1 MGPWS
6 LFLVQILLYSSFPFA
21 FALFR
26 RPLRLL
32 LSYTYIAVVLVFG
45 GFMGSI
51 YALPLAG
58 GLIVSAGSILYGAL
72 VLASL
77 LVVVTA
83 RDSHVVRNIIKIVIA
98 VNVFKVGVLAVT
110 STALRNLA
118 VVNRFDTSPD
128 VFDVSLLVVALGG
141 ALIIAELVLLLM
153 TFEVLK
159 TRVRSGLTLALVC
172 VVFYIAVLCLD
183 GVLFPLLAA
192 PTSPDLSPAI
202 SAGLK
207 SKLVIATAF
216 SGPLLL
222 YLLVFRR
229 DMAAYREVP
238 LRLQE
243 LFLAPRTDLVAE
255 LERQSHVIAQSA
267 ERYRQ
272 LVESTADA
280 VTSMTVDGVI
290 TGWNRAAADLY
301 GYPTEN
307 ATGRPITDLVPADR
321 AEQVLGTIT
330 AVARDGIVLSSEL
343 TTARPDGSTVD
354 VALTI
359 SPVLDSQG
367 QVVAVSTI
375 GRDVSERRR
384 LQQRLEHQALHDSLT
399 GLPNRALLLQRLQRL
414 EDTGQEGAAC
424 EDSVAVLFVD
434 LDQFKMVNDASG
446 HRAGD
451 VLLVQ
456 VAQRLSQVVRS
467 GDTVAR
473 FGGDEYV
480 VLCTGTGVDHALSLA
495 RDVLAVLSEP
505 FEVVGRRAYVSAS
518 VGVAVSAPSR
528 SSDLLRQ
535 ADVAMYEAKARGR
548 GRVQLFDD
556 SLDAHAHGRLAL
568 AGDLQD
574 ALAADD
580 LALHYQPVVDLRTG
594 RMRGV
599 EALIRWAHHER
610 GMVPPHV
617 FIPLAE
623 DTGLITAIDRWALAR
638 GCQDG
643 ARLLSAGVLP
653 AGGHVAVNLSAH
665 DIADSAVEEAIDS
678 AIRAAGPAMTHHN
691 LMVEVTETVVI
702 RDLAHSRR
710 VLNAIRALGS
720 DIAIDDFGTGHSSL
734 TYLRLFPAQHVKID
748 RSFIRGIAEN
758 PQDLAIVRSVVQ
770 LAHAIGLKTIAE
782 GVETQEQCTLLT
794 RLGCDAAQGYLWS
807 PALPVDQLTSLVADL
822 PDGAFTTVVAT

>member
-6 LFLVQILLYSSFPFA
+6 LFVAQILLYSAFPFA
-21 FALFR
+21 FAFFR
-26 RPLRLL
+26 KPLRLL

-51 YALPLAG
+51 YALPLAD
-58 GLIVSAGSILYGAL
+58 GLVVSAGSVLYGAL

-77 LVVVTA
+77 LAVVAA
-83 RDSHVVRNIIKIVIA
+83 RDSQVVRNIIKIVIA
-98 VNVFKVGVLAVT
+98 VNVIKVGVLAIT
-110 STALRNLA
+110 AAALRDPA
-118 VVNRFDTSPD
+118 VINRFGTPPR

-141 ALIIAELVLLLM
+141 VLIVSELVLLLT
-153 TFEVLK
+153 TFEALK
-159 TRVRSGLTLALVC
+159 TRVRNGLTLALAC
-172 VVFYIAVLCLD
+172 VVFYVAVLCLD

-222 YLLVFRR
+222 HLLVFRR
-229 DMAAYREVP
+229 DVAAYREVP
-238 LRLQE
+238 LRLHE
-243 LFLAPRTDLVAE
+243 LFLAPRTDLVEE
-255 LERQSHVIAQSA
+255 LERQSRVIAQSA

-290 TGWNRAAADLY
+290 TGWNRAAAELY
-301 GYPTEN
+301 GYPAES
-307 ATGRPITDLVPADR
+307 AVGRPLTDLVPADLADEVR
-321 AEQVLGTIT
+321 GTVT
-330 AVARDGIVLSSEL
+330 AVARDGVVLSLES

-354 VALTI
+354 VAVTV
-359 SPVLDSQG
+359 SPVLDAQG
-367 QVVAVSTI
+367 RVVAVSTI

-384 LQQRLEHQALHDSLT
+384 FQQRLEHQALHDPLT
-399 GLPNRALLLQRLQRL
+399 GLPNRTLLVDQLQRL
-414 EDTGQEGAAC
+414 ELTRQEAAADDT
-424 EDSVAVLFVD
+424 VAVLFVD
-434 LDQFKMVNDASG
+434 LDRFKMVNDASG
-446 HRAGD
+446 HHAGD
-451 VLLVQ
+451 ALLVQ
-456 VAQRLSQVVRS
+456 VAQRLSQVVRP

-480 VLCTGTGVDHALSLA
+480 VLCTGTGVDQALTLA
-495 RDVLAVLSEP
+495 HDVVAVLSEP

-518 VGVAVSAPSR
+518 VGVAVSAPDRSR
-528 SSDLLRQ
+528 DLLRQ

-556 SLDAHAHGRLAL
+556 GLDADARGRLAL

-574 ALAADD
+574 ALAAGD

-594 RMRGV
+594 TVRGV
-599 EALIRWAHHER
+599 EALIRWTHPER
-610 GMVPPHV
+610 GAVSPNV
-617 FIPLAE
+617 FVPLAE
-623 DTGLITAIDRWALAR
+623 DTGLITAVDRWALER
-638 GCQDG
+638 GCRDG
-643 ARLLSAGVLP
+643 ARLLSTGVLP
-653 AGGHVAVNLSAH
+653 PDGHIAVNLSAH
-665 DIADSAVEEAIDS
+665 DIADSAVERTID
-678 AIRAAGPAMTHHN
+678 AAVRAAGPAMTHRN

-702 RDLAHSRR
+702 RDLAHSGR
-710 VLNAIRALGS
+710 VLDAIRALGP

-734 TYLRLFPAQHVKID
+734 TYLRRFPAQHVKID

-794 RLGCDAAQGYLWS
+794 RMGCDAAQGYLWS
-807 PALPVDQLTSLVADL
+807 PALPVDQFCTLVAGL
-822 PDGAFTTVVAT
+822 PDGRFATVVPQ

>member
-1 MGPWS
+1 VGPWS
-6 LFLVQILLYSSFPFA
+6 LFVAQILLYSAFPFA
-21 FALFR
+21 FTLFR
-26 RPLRLL
+26 KPQRLL
-32 LSYTYIAVVLVFG
+32 LSYVFIAVVLGFG

-51 YALPLAG
+51 YALPLAD

-77 LVVVTA
+77 LAVVTA
-83 RDSHVVRNIIKIVIA
+83 RDSNVVRNIIKVVIA

-110 STALRNLA
+110 STALRNP
-118 VVNRFDTSPD
+118 VVINRFDTSPD

-141 ALIIAELVLLLM
+141 VLIIAELVLLLM
-153 TFEVLK
+153 TFEALK
-159 TRVRSGLTLALVC
+159 THVRSGLTLALAC
-172 VVFYIAVLCLD
+172 VAFYIAVLCLD

-229 DMAAYREVP
+229 DLAAYREVP

-243 LFLAPRTDLVAE
+243 LFFAPRTDLVEE

-280 VTSMTVDGVI
+280 VTSLTVDGVV
-290 TGWNRAAADLY
+290 TGWNRAAAELY
-301 GYPTEN
+301 GYSTEG

-321 AEQVLGTIT
+321 VEEVQGLIS
-330 AVARDGIVLSSEL
+330 AVASDGVVLSLEM
-343 TTARPDGSTVD
+343 TAARPDGSTVD

-367 QVVAVSTI
+367 RVVAVSTI

-384 LQQRLEHQALHDSLT
+384 FQRRLEHQAQHDPLT
-399 GLPNRALLLQRLQRL
+399 GLPNRALLLERLQRL
-414 EDTGQEGAAC
+414 DHTPQEGTALEHA
-424 EDSVAVLFVD
+424 VAVLFID

-446 HRAGD
+446 HHAGD
-451 VLLVQ
+451 LLLVQ
-456 VAQRLSQVVRS
+456 VAHRLSHLARS

-480 VLCTGTGVDHALSLA
+480 VLCTDTGIEQALTLA
-495 RDVLAVLSEP
+495 RDVLTVLSEP

-518 VGVAVSAPSR
+518 VGVAVSAPNR
-528 SSDLLRQ
+528 SGDLLRQ

-556 SLDAHAHGRLAL
+556 SLDERAQGKLAL

-574 ALAADD
+574 ALAAGD

-594 RMRGV
+594 TVRGV

-610 GMVPPHV
+610 GMVPPNV

-638 GCQDG
+638 GCHDG

-653 AGGHVAVNLSAH
+653 ADAHIAVNLSAH
-665 DIADSAVEEAIDS
+665 DIADSAVEQTIDA
-678 AIRAAGPAMTHHN
+678 AIRDAGPAMTYRN

-710 VLNAIRALGS
+710 VLNAIRALGA

-758 PQDLAIVRSVVQ
+758 PQDLAIVRSVVE
-770 LAHAIGLKTIAE
+770 LAHAIGLETIAE
-782 GVETQEQCTLLT
+782 GVETLEQCTLLT

-807 PALPVDQLTSLVADL
+807 PALPIDEFCTLVAEL
-822 PDGAFTTVVAT
+822 PGGQFSTIVPS